1 MDWIVENW
9 WLILIGLSIIIGIV
23 TAICSFFKLPTEDQ
37 ITCIK
42 GWLLQ
47 AVAEAERCLGSETGQ
62 MKLSVVYSTFVK
74 TFPWLAKIISFDLF
88 ADLVDEA
95 LENLSEILQGDVTKE
110 NVEKYLHMTDNKDEK
125 DTE

>member
-1 MDWIVENW
+1 M
-9 WLILIGLSIIIGIV
+9 
-23 TAICSFFKLPTEDQ
+23 
-37 ITCIK
+37 
-42 GWLLQ
+42 Q

-74 TFPWLAKIISFDLF
+74 TFPWLAIIISFALF

-110 NVEKYLHMTDNKDEK
+110 NVEKYLHMTDNKDEEN
-125 DTE
+125 TE

>member
-1 MDWIVENW
+1 M
-9 WLILIGLSIIIGIV
+9 
-23 TAICSFFKLPTEDQ
+23 
-37 ITCIK
+37 
-42 GWLLQ
+42 Q
-47 AVAEAERCLGSETGQ
+47 AVAEAERRLGSETGQ

-110 NVEKYLHMTDNKDEK
+110 NVEKYLHMTDNKDEEN
-125 DTE
+125 TE

>member
-1 MDWIVENW
+1 M
-9 WLILIGLSIIIGIV
+9 
-23 TAICSFFKLPTEDQ
+23 
-37 ITCIK
+37 
-42 GWLLQ
+42 Q

-110 NVEKYLHMTDNKDEK
+110 NVEKYLHMTDNKDE
-125 DTE
+125 DNTE

>member
-1 MDWIVENW
+1 
-9 WLILIGLSIIIGIV
+9 
-23 TAICSFFKLPTEDQ
+23 
-37 ITCIK
+37 
-42 GWLLQ
+42 
-47 AVAEAERCLGSETGQ
+47 

-125 DTE
+125 NTE

>member
-1 MDWIVENW
+1 
-9 WLILIGLSIIIGIV
+9 
-23 TAICSFFKLPTEDQ
+23 
-37 ITCIK
+37 
-42 GWLLQ
+42 
-47 AVAEAERCLGSETGQ
+47 

-110 NVEKYLHMTDNKDEK
+110 NVEKYLHMTDNKDKEN
-125 DTE
+125 TE

>member
-1 MDWIVENW
+1 
-9 WLILIGLSIIIGIV
+9 
-23 TAICSFFKLPTEDQ
+23 
-37 ITCIK
+37 
-42 GWLLQ
+42 
-47 AVAEAERCLGSETGQ
+47 

-110 NVEKYLHMTDNKDEK
+110 NVEKYLHMTDNKDEEN
-125 DTE
+125 TE

>member
-1 MDWIVENW
+1 M
-9 WLILIGLSIIIGIV
+9 
-23 TAICSFFKLPTEDQ
+23 
-37 ITCIK
+37 
-42 GWLLQ
+42 Q
-47 AVAEAERCLGSETGQ
+47 AVAEAERCLGSKTGE

-110 NVEKYLHMTDNKDEK
+110 NVEKYLHMTDNKDE
-125 DTE
+125 DNTE

>member
-1 MDWIVENW
+1 M
-9 WLILIGLSIIIGIV
+9 
-23 TAICSFFKLPTEDQ
+23 
-37 ITCIK
+37 
-42 GWLLQ
+42 Q

-110 NVEKYLHMTDNKDEK
+110 NVEKYLHMTDNKDEEN
-125 DTE
+125 TE

>member
-1 MDWIVENW
+1 M
-9 WLILIGLSIIIGIV
+9 
-23 TAICSFFKLPTEDQ
+23 
-37 ITCIK
+37 
-42 GWLLQ
+42 Q

-62 MKLSVVYSTFVK
+62 IKLSVVYSTFVK

-110 NVEKYLHMTDNKDEK
+110 NVEKYLHMTDNKDKEN
-125 DTE
+125 TE

>member
-1 MDWIVENW
+1 M
-9 WLILIGLSIIIGIV
+9 
-23 TAICSFFKLPTEDQ
+23 
-37 ITCIK
+37 
-42 GWLLQ
+42 Q

-110 NVEKYLHMTDNKDEK
+110 NVEKYLHMANNKDEEN
-125 DTE
+125 TE

>member
-1 MDWIVENW
+1 M
-9 WLILIGLSIIIGIV
+9 
-23 TAICSFFKLPTEDQ
+23 
-37 ITCIK
+37 
-42 GWLLQ
+42 Q
-47 AVAEAERCLGSETGQ
+47 AVAEAERCLGSKTGQ

-110 NVEKYLHMTDNKDEK
+110 NVEKYLHMTDNKDEEN
-125 DTE
+125 TE

>member
-1 MDWIVENW
+1 M
-9 WLILIGLSIIIGIV
+9 
-23 TAICSFFKLPTEDQ
+23 
-37 ITCIK
+37 
-42 GWLLQ
+42 Q

-110 NVEKYLHMTDNKDEK
+110 NVEKYLHMADNKDEEN
-125 DTE
+125 TE

>member
-1 MDWIVENW
+1 M
-9 WLILIGLSIIIGIV
+9 
-23 TAICSFFKLPTEDQ
+23 
-37 ITCIK
+37 
-42 GWLLQ
+42 Q

-110 NVEKYLHMTDNKDEK
+110 NVEKYLHMTDTKDEEN
-125 DTE
+125 TE

>member
-1 MDWIVENW
+1 M
-9 WLILIGLSIIIGIV
+9 
-23 TAICSFFKLPTEDQ
+23 
-37 ITCIK
+37 
-42 GWLLQ
+42 Q

-74 TFPWLAKIISFDLF
+74 TFPWLAKIISFDSF

-110 NVEKYLHMTDNKDEK
+110 NVEKYLHMTDNKDEEN
-125 DTE
+125 TE